1 MLKAEL
7 HDVRRRLRQ
16 LQKNA
21 AKRSKQAAVRARQ
34 DACGRRCEP
43 SSPSCMVVL
52 VCSGGSL
59 EASAEFV
66 LGQGW
71 RKRKAATIQ
80 CAEKKRVQVDVASA
94 YDTAPLSQI
103 AALGRDPVEAGVI
116 PEAHMLTIVMWLVE
130 RSLRTWVECQ
140 NRTHGVAPSRAQL
153 VEYAFSVIPPSAP
166 AVWQQKARS
175 RMLGSERK
183 QRKWLANFRV
193 RWGLR
198 LGKLQLRSHLSME
211 EKRAKAGFCG
221 NWGKPGFGSV
231 WQALKWERVPNVK
244 FLL

>member
-7 HDVRRRLRQ
+7 RDVRRRLRQ

-59 EASAEFV
+59 EAAAEFV

-116 PEAHMLTIVMWLVE
+116 PEAHILTIVMWLVE
-130 RSLRTWVECQ
+130 RSLRAWVECQ

-166 AVWQQKARS
+166 AVS
-175 RMLGSERK
+175 GSKENGWRTS
-183 QRKWLANFRV
+183 A
-193 RWGLR
+193 
-198 LGKLQLRSHLSME
+198 
-211 EKRAKAGFCG
+211 CG
-221 NWGKPGFGSV
+221 GGCD
-231 WQALKWERVPNVK
+231 
-244 FLL
+244 